1 MKAKLLALL
10 NAIEAQYNTVP
21 RVASNGM
28 LMLWNPA
35 TAEISEEIVT
45 ALEDMDWQHSFRDKD
60 RQFDACLRF
69 APKPTIDD
77 VAERALANLSK

>member
-35 TAEISEEIVT
+35 TAEISEEIFE

>member
-1 MKAKLLALL
+1 MKEKLLTLI

-35 TAEISEEIVT
+35 TAEISEEIFE

>member
-1 MKAKLLALL
+1 MKEKLLALL
-10 NAIEAQYNTVP
+10 NAIQAQYNMVP
-21 RVASNGM
+21 KVASNGM
-28 LMLWNPA
+28 LMLWNPD
-35 TAEISEEIVT
+35 TPEVSEEIAD
-45 ALEDMDWQHSFRDKD
+45 ALEDMDWQHSFKDRD

>member
-1 MKAKLLALL
+1 MKEKLLALI
-10 NAIEAQYNTVP
+10 NAIQAQYNTVP
-21 RVASNGM
+21 NVATNGM

-35 TAEISEEIVT
+35 TAEISEEIFE
-45 ALEDMDWQHSFRDKD
+45 ALEDMDWQHSYRDRD

-69 APKPTIDD
+69 APKPTADS